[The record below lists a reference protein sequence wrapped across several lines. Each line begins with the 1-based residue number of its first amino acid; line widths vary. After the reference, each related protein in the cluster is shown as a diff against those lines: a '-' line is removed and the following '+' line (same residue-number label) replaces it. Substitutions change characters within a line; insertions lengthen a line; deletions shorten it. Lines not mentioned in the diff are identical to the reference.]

1 MLREMDLAMSLPPRM
16 QAVWRYVPGSS
27 PAVPAVVSGL
37 ASGAVP
43 APMPDA
49 VPAAAL
55 SGAGF
60 GFSRILTKL
69 YQKA

>member
-27 PAVPAVVSGL
+27 PAVPAVVSGS

-43 APMPDA
+43 VSVSGAA
-49 VPAAAL
+49 PAAAL
-55 SGAGF
+55 YGAGF
-60 GFSRILTKL
+60 GFSRILTKM